1 MAGSAQ
7 AAENP
12 VQAAYKSTNVKG
24 ALINVCKDQTAKGGK
39 LSSAEV
45 SKFCSCQVEA
55 QGKVT
60 EAQKWEIQSAIN
72 AKKSPSSLAF
82 VQQQNRDLKACF
94 GPQLTTKLEKLTEEA
109 MKAAQQ
115 QAPKNK
121 LLLFQIKPAFMQAFY
136 SSVKMTP
143 ISPFEISHAR
153 PMEN

>member
-1 MAGSAQ
+1 MKLLKSNLILSSLFSAAALMAGSAQ

-60 EAQKWEIQSAIN
+60 EAQNGKFKAQSMRR
-72 AKKSPSSLAF
+72 KPKLLAF

-115 QAPKNK
+115 QAPKK
-121 LLLFQIKPAFMQAFY
+121 
-136 SSVKMTP
+136 
-143 ISPFEISHAR
+143 
-153 PMEN
+153 

>member
-72 AKKSPSSLAF
+72 AKKSSLAF

-121 LLLFQIKPAFMQAFY
+121 LLLLQIKPAFMQAFY

>member
-60 EAQKWEIQSAIN
+60 EAQKWEIQRRNQCEEKPKLFS
-72 AKKSPSSLAF
+72 F
-82 VQQQNRDLKACF
+82 CT
-94 GPQLTTKLEKLTEEA
+94 TTK
-109 MKAAQQ
+109 
-115 QAPKNK
+115 P
-121 LLLFQIKPAFMQAFY
+121 
-136 SSVKMTP
+136 
-143 ISPFEISHAR
+143 
-153 PMEN
+153 

>member
-1 MAGSAQ
+1 M
-7 AAENP
+7 
-12 VQAAYKSTNVKG
+12 
-24 ALINVCKDQTAKGGK
+24 
-39 LSSAEV
+39 
-45 SKFCSCQVEA
+45 
-55 QGKVT
+55 T

-121 LLLFQIKPAFMQAFY
+121 LLLLQIKPAFMQAFIALL
-136 SSVKMTP
+136 K
-143 ISPFEISHAR
+143 
-153 PMEN
+153 

>member
-1 MAGSAQ
+1 MKLLKSNLILSSLFSAVALMAGSAH

-45 SKFCSCQVEA
+45 SKFCSCQVDA

-82 VQQQNRDLKACF
+82 VQQQNRDLKACL
-94 GPQLTTKLEKLTEEA
+94 GPQLTTKLEKLTEDA

-115 QAPKNK
+115 QAPKK
-121 LLLFQIKPAFMQAFY
+121 
-136 SSVKMTP
+136 
-143 ISPFEISHAR
+143 
-153 PMEN
+153 